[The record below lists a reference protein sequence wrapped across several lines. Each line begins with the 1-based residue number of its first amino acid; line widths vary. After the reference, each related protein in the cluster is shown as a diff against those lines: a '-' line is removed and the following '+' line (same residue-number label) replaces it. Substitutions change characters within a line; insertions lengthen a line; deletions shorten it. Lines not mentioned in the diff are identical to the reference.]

1 MAVTFDTLK
10 AATQLREEAGF
21 SKRQATGLVAFANT
35 ILENVATKDDVADLR
50 GDMEKMEAGLRG
62 DMEKMEAGL
71 RGDMEK
77 MEAGLRGDMKKMEAG
92 LRADMEKMET
102 GLRGDMG
109 RNGASLLGEMHK
121 LRHQMTVR
129 FGAGIGAAVAIIVA
143 LDKLI

>member
-21 SKRQATGLVAFANT
+21 SKRRATGLVAFANT
-35 ILENVATKDDVADLR
+35 ILENVATKADVAELR

-62 DMEKMEAGL
+62 DVE
-71 RGDMEK
+71 
-77 MEAGLRGDMKKMEAG
+77 KMEAG
-92 LRADMEKMET
+92 LRADMEKMEA

-143 LDKLI
+143 LDKTDLTR

>member
-35 ILENVATKDDVADLR
+35 ILENVATKDDIAELR

-62 DMEKMEAGL
+62 DVE
-71 RGDMEK
+71 
-77 MEAGLRGDMKKMEAG
+77 KMEAG

-102 GLRGDMG
+102 GLRGDVG

>member
-35 ILENVATKDDVADLR
+35 ILENVATKADVAGMR
-50 GDMEKMEAGLRG
+50 GDVEKMEAGLRG
-62 DMEKMEAGL
+62 DLEKNKA
-71 RGDMEK
+71 
-77 MEAGLRGDMKKMEAG
+77 A
-92 LRADMEKMET
+92 
-102 GLRGDMG
+102 
-109 RNGASLLGEMHK
+109 LLGEMHK

>member
-21 SKRQATGLVAFANT
+21 SKKQATGLVAFANT
-35 ILENVATKDDVADLR
+35 ILENVATKADVAELR

-62 DMEKMEAGL
+62 DLEKNKA
-71 RGDMEK
+71 
-77 MEAGLRGDMKKMEAG
+77 A
-92 LRADMEKMET
+92 
-102 GLRGDMG
+102 
-109 RNGASLLGEMHK
+109 LLGEMHK

-143 LDKLI
+143 LDKLV

>member
-21 SKRQATGLVAFANT
+21 SKKQATGLVAFANT
-35 ILENVATKDDVADLR
+35 ILENVATKADVAELR
-50 GDMEKMEAGLRG
+50 GDVEKMEAGLRG
-62 DMEKMEAGL
+62 DLEKN
-71 RGDMEK
+71 K
-77 MEAGLRGDMKKMEAG
+77 
-92 LRADMEKMET
+92 T
-102 GLRGDMG
+102 
-109 RNGASLLGEMHK
+109 SLLGEMHK

>member
-10 AATQLREEAGF
+10 AATQLRQEAGF

-35 ILENVATKDDVADLR
+35 ILENVATKDDVAELR
-50 GDMEKMEAGLRG
+50 GDMQ
-62 DMEKMEAGL
+62 
-71 RGDMEK
+71 
-77 MEAGLRGDMKKMEAG
+77 KMEAG

-102 GLRGDMG
+102 GLRADMEKMETGLRADMEKMDARLRGDLG
-109 RNGASLLGEMHK
+109 KNGASLLGEMHK

>member
-21 SKRQATGLVAFANT
+21 SKRQASGLVAFANT
-35 ILENVATKDDVADLR
+35 ILENVATKDDVAELR
-50 GDMEKMEAGLRG
+50 GDMEKMEAGLRA
-62 DMEKMEAGL
+62 DME
-71 RGDMEK
+71 
-77 MEAGLRGDMKKMEAG
+77 KMEAG

>member
-1 MAVTFDTLK
+1 MAVTLDTLK

-21 SKRQATGLVAFANT
+21 SKKQATGLAAFANT
-35 ILENVATKDDVADLR
+35 ILENVATKADVAELR

-62 DMEKMEAGL
+62 DLEKN
-71 RGDMEK
+71 K
-77 MEAGLRGDMKKMEAG
+77 
-92 LRADMEKMET
+92 T
-102 GLRGDMG
+102 
-109 RNGASLLGEMHK
+109 SLLGEMHK

>member
-62 DMEKMEAGL
+62 DM
-71 RGDMEK
+71 
-77 MEAGLRGDMKKMEAG
+77 
-92 LRADMEKMET
+92 
-102 GLRGDMG
+102 G
-109 RNGASLLGEMHK
+109 RNAASLLGEMHK

>member
-10 AATQLREEAGF
+10 AATRLREEAGF
-21 SKRQATGLVAFANT
+21 SKKQATTLVATFADGV
-35 ILENVATKDDVADLR
+35 LKCLATKDDVAALR
-50 GDMEKMEAGLRG
+50 SDMKRMEAGLRSDMERMEAGLRG

-71 RGDMEK
+71 RGDMGKNE
-77 MEAGLRGDMKKMEAG
+77 
-92 LRADMEKMET
+92 
-102 GLRGDMG
+102 
-109 RNGASLLGEMHK
+109 ASLLGEMHK

>member
-21 SKRQATGLVAFANT
+21 SKKQATGLVAFANT
-35 ILENVATKDDVADLR
+35 ILENVATKDDVAELR

-62 DMEKMEAGL
+62 DVEKMEAGL
-71 RGDMEK
+71 RADME
-77 MEAGLRGDMKKMEAG
+77 KMEAG

>member
-21 SKRQATGLVAFANT
+21 SKKQATGLVAFANT
-35 ILENVATKDDVADLR
+35 ILENVATKADVAELR

-62 DMEKMEAGL
+62 DLEKNKA
-71 RGDMEK
+71 
-77 MEAGLRGDMKKMEAG
+77 A
-92 LRADMEKMET
+92 
-102 GLRGDMG
+102 
-109 RNGASLLGEMHK
+109 LLGEMHK

>member
-21 SKRQATGLVAFANT
+21 SKKQATGLVAFANT
-35 ILENVATKDDVADLR
+35 ILENVATKADVAELR

-62 DMEKMEAGL
+62 DLEKN
-71 RGDMEK
+71 K
-77 MEAGLRGDMKKMEAG
+77 
-92 LRADMEKMET
+92 
-102 GLRGDMG
+102 
-109 RNGASLLGEMHK
+109 ASLLGEMHK

>member
-10 AATQLREEAGF
+10 AATQLRQEAGF

-35 ILENVATKDDVADLR
+35 ILENVATKDDVAELR
-50 GDMEKMEAGLRG
+50 GDMQ
-62 DMEKMEAGL
+62 
-71 RGDMEK
+71 
-77 MEAGLRGDMKKMEAG
+77 KMEAG

-102 GLRGDMG
+102 GLRADMEKMDARLRGDLG
-109 RNGASLLGEMHK
+109 KNGASLLGEMHK

>member
-35 ILENVATKDDVADLR
+35 ILENVATKADVAELR

-62 DMEKMEAGL
+62 DLEKN
-71 RGDMEK
+71 K
-77 MEAGLRGDMKKMEAG
+77 
-92 LRADMEKMET
+92 T
-102 GLRGDMG
+102 
-109 RNGASLLGEMHK
+109 SLLGEMHK

>member
-21 SKRQATGLVAFANT
+21 SKKQATGLVAFANT
-35 ILENVATKDDVADLR
+35 ILENVATKADVAELR

-62 DMEKMEAGL
+62 DLEKN
-71 RGDMEK
+71 K
-77 MEAGLRGDMKKMEAG
+77 
-92 LRADMEKMET
+92 T
-102 GLRGDMG
+102 
-109 RNGASLLGEMHK
+109 SLLGEMHK

>member
-21 SKRQATGLVAFANT
+21 SKKQATGLVAFANT
-35 ILENVATKDDVADLR
+35 ILENVATKDDVAELR

-62 DMEKMEAGL
+62 DME
-71 RGDMEK
+71 
-77 MEAGLRGDMKKMEAG
+77 KMEAG

>member
-1 MAVTFDTLK
+1 MAVIFDTLK

-21 SKRQATGLVAFANT
+21 SKKQATGLVAFANT
-35 ILENVATKDDVADLR
+35 ILENATKADVAGMR

-62 DMEKMEAGL
+62 DLEKN
-71 RGDMEK
+71 K
-77 MEAGLRGDMKKMEAG
+77 
-92 LRADMEKMET
+92 
-102 GLRGDMG
+102 
-109 RNGASLLGEMHK
+109 ASLLGEMHK

>member
-35 ILENVATKDDVADLR
+35 ILENVATKDDVAELR

-62 DMEKMEAGL
+62 DVEKMEAGL
-71 RGDMEK
+71 RADME
-77 MEAGLRGDMKKMEAG
+77 KMEAG